1 MKTPDDGTLSLFD
14 DFPASNA
21 APVAAVKKPRAKRK
35 TSAKTEVLED
45 VPAEALADV
54 PVESP
59 SAAAQALHAAL
70 PTQTPSESTAPS
82 VATSPATD
90 STPTEEALQPAAVPA
105 PAPMPSVDVE
115 ATLQLANLVPTPP
128 KRQNPWAKAAA
139 ESAQQDNTA
148 KPHVMLVITKG
159 EAGGAQSHVLALCEA
174 LQSRIHFTVVIGGP
188 EEASV
193 LGQQLRAL
201 GVTVCPMPEMV
212 ESLNPWRLWPAIQQL
227 TALIA
232 ATPPD
237 LIHAHSAIAGLAARL
252 ACQRTARPV
261 VYTVHGFGFKPEIP
275 WLRRQMAS
283 LAERALSGSTTHM
296 ICVSKHERELAY
308 QLPIAQER
316 VHVIP
321 NGIAKLATPLPMT
334 SADEA
339 ATVDA
344 REGSNLV
351 SSLEESSNSLTPAA
365 PVSVHTTKPR
375 LIMVARM
382 KSPKRHDVLLR
393 ALAQVR
399 NTLGYELP
407 ISLAGDGPLRAA
419 HEALAQELNLQE
431 VTWLGDV
438 NNVSELLAVHDVFVL
453 LSDHEG
459 MPITV
464 LEAMRAGLG
473 ILASDLPGI
482 REQLIPGQE
491 GLLVA
496 NTPEAVA
503 EQLMRLV
510 REPYLRK
517 RLGRAAQQCF
527 ENNFAVEHMAE
538 QVMDV
543 YQQCQR
549 DDAATSRPHTD
560 DNAVGSALVSASV
573 RRRDAL
579 QSWTLWGAWMLPPS
593 LFAAQLLEDAGVMT
607 YQFGDTLWW
616 CVLPYIVAS
625 HLLLRASHL
634 PVAERSG
641 VLWVS
646 TVAPFVLTPL
656 GFALLQQPY
665 SRAAVLWAYVVTSLW
680 LWWGHHRLVKHR
692 ALRLVHLD
700 ASVPAQLAACL
711 HPQAL
716 DPRAVD
722 LQHWNPR
729 ANTALPAC
737 DGLVLDRHVPATPE
751 RTQLLGQLKMQ
762 HLRLYSV
769 EAVAELM
776 SGREMLPT
784 AADSLWEIDNDP
796 GYDRVKRLLDL
807 AALVVLSPLWLP
819 LSVLVAAA
827 VRFDSKGPA
836 LFSQQRVGRNGQL
849 FRLWKF
855 RSMVHGLQ
863 APGVHFAQA
872 DDPRITRVGHFLR
885 RTRLDELPQLWNV
898 LRGHMSLIGPR
909 PEQAPFVREFA
920 TTIPSYPYRHLVR
933 PGLTGWAQVQQ
944 GYADSTDSTRLKLSY
959 DLYYVA
965 HYSLALDL
973 LIAAKTVKTICTGF
987 GAR

>member
-1 MKTPDDGTLSLFD
+1 MKNPDDGTLSLFD
-14 DFPASNA
+14 DFPAHDA
-21 APVAAVKKPRAKRK
+21 APVAPVKKPRAKRK
-35 TSAKTEVLED
+35 TSAKV
-45 VPAEALADV
+45 EAPEDV
-54 PVESP
+54 PVETSVEVP
-59 SAAAQALHAAL
+59 VETPIAAATETALDSGAAL
-70 PTQTPSESTAPS
+70 PTQATTEPTAPS
-82 VATSPATD
+82 AAPSAAPV
-90 STPTEEALQPAAVPA
+90 EAVQPVAVPT

-115 ATLQLANLVPTPP
+115 ATLQLANLVPTPAA
-128 KRQNPWAKAAA
+128 RQNPWAKPAA
-139 ESAQQDNTA
+139 ESEASSNTA

-159 EAGGAQSHVLALCEA
+159 EAGGAQSHVLALCQA
-174 LQSRIHFTVVIGGP
+174 LQQRVRFTVVIGGP
-188 EEASV
+188 VEASV
-193 LGQQLRAL
+193 LGRAL
-201 GVTVCPMPEMV
+201 SALGITVCPLPDMV
-212 ESLNPWRLWPAIQQL
+212 ESLNPLKLWPAVQQL
-227 TALIA
+227 AVLIDA
-232 ATPPD
+232 HKPD
-237 LIHAHSAIAGLAARL
+237 IVHGHSAIGGLVARVAGH
-252 ACQRTARPV
+252 RTHVPV

-296 ICVSKHERELAY
+296 ICVSKHERDLAY

-316 VHVIP
+316 VHIIP
-321 NGIAKLATPLPMT
+321 NGIAKLPAPTP
-334 SADEA
+334 SAD
-339 ATVDA
+339 
-344 REGSNLV
+344 GSTTADTA
-351 SSLEESSNSLTPAA
+351 ESSGSASSAHSTQQTDAA
-365 PVSVHTTKPR
+365 PISVHTTKPR

-407 ISLAGDGPLRAA
+407 VSLAGDGPLRAA

-438 NNVSELLAVHDVFVL
+438 NNVSELLAAHDVFVL

-527 ENNFAVEHMAE
+527 EGNFAVEHMAE
-538 QVMDV
+538 RVMTV
-543 YQQCQR
+543 YQQCLR
-549 DDAATSRPHTD
+549 DDAATSRPQAEEHP
-560 DNAVGSALVSASV
+560 VGSALVSASV

-579 QSWTLWGAWMLPPS
+579 QSWALWGAWMLPPS
-593 LFAAQLLEDAGVMT
+593 LVAAQLLQDAGLMT

-646 TVAPFVLTPL
+646 TIAPFVLTPL

-680 LWWGHHRLVKHR
+680 LWWGHQRLVKHR

-737 DGLVLDRHVPATPE
+737 DGVVLDRHVPTTPE

-776 SGREMLPT
+776 SGRKMLPT

-796 GYDRVKRLLDL
+796 GYDRVKRLIDL
-807 AALVVLSPLWLP
+807 VALVALTPLWLP
-819 LSVLVAAA
+819 LSLAVAAA

-836 LFSQQRVGRNGQL
+836 LFSQQRVGRDGQL
-849 FRLWKF
+849 FKLWKF

-885 RTRLDELPQLWNV
+885 RSRLDELPQLWNV